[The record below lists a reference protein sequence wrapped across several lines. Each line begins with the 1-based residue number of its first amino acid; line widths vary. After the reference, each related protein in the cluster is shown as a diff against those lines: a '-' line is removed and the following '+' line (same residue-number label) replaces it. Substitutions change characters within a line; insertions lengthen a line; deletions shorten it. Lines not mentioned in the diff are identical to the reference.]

1 MKARVVKKPNLETLS
16 RLGGIFC
23 LLAVAGCATQVQ
35 ETESQ
40 MFAPV
45 FPVPDVPQDRVMP
58 SGAIYSSTA
67 RGMFAADRRAAAVGD
82 VLTVEFSERFAARK
96 SQSAGNSRSSSYDL
110 ELPDLLGLGLDD
122 GAVTGGSQSRFN
134 GAGSASQSNSL
145 TGRVSV
151 SVVRVLPGG
160 NLEIMGQKQLT
171 LNNGREYIRLTG
183 VVRPIDISADNVVPS
198 DRIAHAAI
206 QYVGAGDT
214 ADTARQGWLHRAAT
228 TVSPF

>member
-1 MKARVVKKPNLETLS
+1 MKILIQTPKRPLAAVIALLLS
-16 RLGGIFC
+16 
-23 LLAVAGCATQVQ
+23 AGCASQIQ
-35 ETESQ
+35 EAESQ

-45 FPVPDVPQDRVMP
+45 FPVPEVPLDVVMP
-58 SGAIYSSTA
+58 TGAIYSSAA

-82 VLTVEFSERFAARK
+82 ILTVDFSERFAARK
-96 SQSAGNSRSSSYDL
+96 SQSAGNSRASSFELD
-110 ELPDLLGLGLDD
+110 LPDVLGVGVMDD
-122 GAVTGGSQSRFN
+122 AFTSGSASRFN
-134 GAGSASQSNSL
+134 GAGSAAQSNSL

-183 VVRPIDISADNVVPS
+183 VVRPIDISADNVVSS

-214 ADTARQGWLHRAAT
+214 ADTARQGWLQRAAT